1 MEKSQAI
8 RQLSALA
15 QDGRLSVFRL
25 LVKTGK
31 KGLRAGEIARK
42 LKVAPNT
49 LSAQFGVLSNAG
61 LLASRRDGRS
71 IIYTVNFDAMGSL
84 LVFLMEDCCEGR
96 PEICA
101 PVADAARCITSCK
114 TGTVQ

>member
-1 MEKSQAI
+1 MEKTRAI

-31 KGLRAGEIARK
+31 KGLRAGDIARK

-49 LSAQFGVLSNAG
+49 LSAQFGVLSHAG
-61 LLASRRDGRS
+61 LVSSRREGRS
-71 IIYTVNFDAMGSL
+71 VIYTVNFEAMGSL

-101 PVADAARCITSCK
+101 PVANAARCIADCK
-114 TGTVQ
+114 TGSVQ

>member
-1 MEKSQAI
+1 MEKKKAI

-31 KGLRAGEIARK
+31 KGLSAGEIARR

-61 LLASRRDGRS
+61 LVSSRREGRS
-71 IIYTVNFDAMGSL
+71 VIYTVDFDAMGSL

-101 PVADAARCITSCK
+101 PVANAARCIAYCK
-114 TGTVQ
+114 TGSVQ

>member
-1 MEKSQAI
+1 MEKTKAI

-31 KGLRAGEIARK
+31 KGLSAGDIARK

-49 LSAQFGVLSNAG
+49 LSAQFGILTNAG
-61 LLASRRDGRS
+61 LLTSRRDGRS
-71 IIYTVNFDAMGSL
+71 VIYTVNFEAMGSL

-96 PEICA
+96 PEVCA
-101 PVADAARCITSCK
+101 PVANAARCVASCK
-114 TGTVQ
+114 TGPVQ

>member
-1 MEKSQAI
+1 MEQSHAI

-25 LVKTGK
+25 LVKAGQ
-31 KGLRAGEIARK
+31 KGLCAGEIARK

-49 LSAQFGVLSNAG
+49 LSAQFGLLSNAG
-61 LLASRRDGRS
+61 LITSRREGRS
-71 IIYTVNFDAMGSL
+71 VIYTVNFDAMGSL
-84 LVFLMEDCCEGR
+84 LVFLMEDCCEGH

-101 PVADAARCITSCK
+101 PVANAARCIAGCK
-114 TGTVQ
+114 TGPVQ

>member
-1 MEKSQAI
+1 MEKTKAI

-15 QDGRLSVFRL
+15 QEGRLSVFRL

-49 LSAQFGVLSNAG
+49 LSSQFGILTTAG
-61 LLASRRDGRS
+61 LLTSRRDGRS
-71 IIYTVNFDAMGSL
+71 VIYTVNFDAMGSL

-96 PEICA
+96 PEVCA
-101 PVADAARCITSCK
+101 PVANAARCVAACK
-114 TGTVQ
+114 TGALQ

>member
-31 KGLRAGEIARK
+31 KGLIAGDIARK
-42 LKVAPNT
+42 LKIAPNT

-61 LLASRRDGRS
+61 LISSRRDGRS

-114 TGTVQ
+114 TGSVQ

>member
-25 LVKTGK
+25 LVKAGK
-31 KGLRAGEIARK
+31 TGLRAGEIARK

-49 LSAQFGVLSNAG
+49 LSAQFAVLSNAG

-71 IIYTVNFDAMGSL
+71 VIYKANFDAMGSL

-96 PEICA
+96 PEVCL
-101 PVADAARCITSCK
+101 PVVEAAKCVSNCK
-114 TGTVQ
+114 TGAVQ